1 MKFDKW
7 FYKQSKLVQII
18 LLLIPFVNWIV
29 EILVRVSIASK
40 KGGVFNWLIFLF
52 FLIFGISWVVE
63 LIDIIFVVLTG
74 KLLFG

>member
-40 KGGVFNWLIFLF
+40 EGGLLNWLVFLF

-63 LIDIIFVVLTG
+63 LIDILAVVLTG